1 MTLEGAGDMTPPIQ
15 VRREARAMLYGFAEY
30 HFERR
35 MRSFALLAR

>member
-1 MTLEGAGDMTPPIQ
+1 MTPLLD
-15 VRREARAMLYGFAEY
+15 VRREARAMLYGFSEY